1 MEKYD
6 MSKSDCE
13 DISFLI
19 NTSKA
24 IKDIYNKLINLEKEN
39 AKDSEV
45 YNSCLKE
52 LKSLLEIEE
61 NIYKKLDNSTKE
73 KYISYLKNL
82 NEYRVTNKS
91 YEILFDNNINL
102 EILRVL
108 LKLDKNKNYIDFIND
123 VGLDKYDN
131 GFQFLISKL
140 IEDNKKIFYQLYLD
154 NLRCFLAILDKENH
168 NTIDSEYVN
177 IIYRI
182 SFLFSEIEDELI
194 QNKFKINNEPYLLA
208 KMFID
213 MYNQDE
219 KLLNSIRYIIFSN
232 HFKLSFYNIQKYY
245 DYDLKN
251 NDVRSKI
258 IIQSY
263 YIRSLII
270 VSDEETV
277 NEVKELFFYGTYDL
291 LDLRHDS
298 QVLELFGDC
307 FNHQKEDVEI
317 PKIVS
322 LKRF

>member
-1 MEKYD
+1 
-6 MSKSDCE
+6 
-13 DISFLI
+13 
-19 NTSKA
+19 
-24 IKDIYNKLINLEKEN
+24 
-39 AKDSEV
+39 
-45 YNSCLKE
+45 
-52 LKSLLEIEE
+52 
-61 NIYKKLDNSTKE
+61 
-73 KYISYLKNL
+73 
-82 NEYRVTNKS
+82 
-91 YEILFDNNINL
+91 
-102 EILRVL
+102 
-108 LKLDKNKNYIDFIND
+108 
-123 VGLDKYDN
+123 
-131 GFQFLISKL
+131 
-140 IEDNKKIFYQLYLD
+140 
-154 NLRCFLAILDKENH
+154 
-168 NTIDSEYVN
+168 
-177 IIYRI
+177 
-182 SFLFSEIEDELI
+182 
-194 QNKFKINNEPYLLA
+194 
-208 KMFID
+208 
-213 MYNQDE
+213 MYNQDK

>member
-52 LKSLLEIEE
+52 LKNLLEIEE
-61 NIYKKLDNSTKE
+61 NICNRLDNATKE

-123 VGLDKYDN
+123 AGLDRYDD

-154 NLRCFLAILDKENH
+154 NLRCFLAILDKESH
-168 NTIDSEYVN
+168 STIDPEFIN

-182 SFLFSEIEDELI
+182 SFLFSEIEDELVQSKFI
-194 QNKFKINNEPYLLA
+194 INKKPYLLT

-213 MYNQDE
+213 MYGQDE

-232 HFKLSFYNIQKYY
+232 HLNMSLDNIRNYYN
-245 DYDLKN
+245 YDLKN
-251 NDVRSKI
+251 YNIRNKI
-258 IIQSY
+258 IIQSNY
-263 YIRSLII
+263 MRSLII
-270 VSDEETV
+270 LLDEETV
-277 NEVKELFFYGTYDL
+277 KEVRDLFFYGTYNIL
-291 LDLRHDS
+291 GLSRIS

>member
-39 AKDSEV
+39 AKDYEV

-154 NLRCFLAILDKENH
+154 NLRCFLVILDKENH

-232 HFKLSFYNIQKYY
+232 HLNMSLDNIRNYYN
-245 DYDLKN
+245 YDLKN
-251 NDVRSKI
+251 YNIRNKI
-258 IIQSY
+258 IIQSNY
-263 YIRSLII
+263 MRSLII
-270 VSDEETV
+270 LLDEETV
-277 NEVKELFFYGTYDL
+277 KEVRDLFFYGTYNIL
-291 LDLRHDS
+291 GLSRIN

>member
-52 LKSLLEIEE
+52 LKNLLEIEE
-61 NIYKKLDNSTKE
+61 NICNRLDNATKE

-102 EILRVL
+102 EILRIL
-108 LKLDKNKNYIDFIND
+108 LKLDKNRNYIDFIND
-123 VGLDKYDN
+123 AGLDRYDN

-140 IEDNKKIFYQLYLD
+140 IEDNKKIFYQLHLD
-154 NLRCFLAILDKENH
+154 NLRCFLAILDKENSR
-168 NTIDSEYVN
+168 NIDSESIN

-182 SFLFSEIEDELI
+182 SFLFSEIEEELI
-194 QNKFKINNEPYLLA
+194 QNKFKINDEPYLLT

-213 MYNQDE
+213 IYNQDE
-219 KLLNSIRYIIFSN
+219 NLLNSIRYIIFSN
-232 HFKLSFYNIQKYY
+232 HLNMSLDNIKNYYN
-245 DYDLKN
+245 YDLKN
-251 NDVRSKI
+251 DNIRRKI
-258 IIQSY
+258 IVQSY

-270 VSDEETV
+270 LLEEETV
-277 NEVKELFFYGTYDL
+277 NELKNLFSYGIGNQL
-291 LDLRHDS
+291 SLNHIS
-298 QVLELFGDC
+298 QVLKLFGDC

-322 LKRF
+322 LR